1 MHVRATSCLA
11 LLLFCVAPLHASERV
26 DALLA
31 RSEARLGGLGGLNAD
46 PAELPKPPFGEALIS
61 PLNIATFLAG
71 VGVAE
76 GVNSQLL
83 NDPMRLQE
91 YFVSLG
97 QPLTY
102 IAFMIFDM
110 SRYTIS
116 RSLYPLTTNPYTI
129 RSHRD
134 LNFIDKTGGYIA
146 LAGASTVL
154 HLLFEIIYSPHF
166 KKLQTASDATAF
178 KHNLNNL
185 LRENF
190 LSTDRWIGRGIGT
203 TTLLAAAV
211 SQGYVAGLR
220 MPLQEKIKSTIYRA
234 IASRPLVAD
243 DLLLHTSYDGH
254 GLYVENI
261 IAKKNGAINHA
272 DLTKYLHQPI
282 KLKKVTIMLPRFK
295 LKGKYLAFTGA
306 SVGIMLHVLDMALFI
321 EFDHLYTALLEQPLW
336 QFIHAQRIA
345 KLNATI
351 KDICAS
357 LLRSHDSLPLSSS
370 TPLSA
375 AHDSLPLSSSMPLSA
390 AHDSLPLSSSMPLSA
405 AHDSLPLSSSMPL
418 SAAHDSLPLS
428 SSMPLSAA
436 HDSLP
441 LSSSMPLSAAHD
453 SLPLSSSMPLS
464 AAHDSLPLSSS
475 TPDLQK
481 LRSHLD
487 QLSQSWFDYRMLF
500 ILKLLMSLRSWHDE
514 LMHQDRRFYQRL
526 SFYRWLLKGGDYHD
540 AQFLYNNHNW
550 HAAPHRAEFQRTKT
564 KMIKDMFYGFR
575 QLDFFNYSFFGK
587 TIAHQHFPAIIP
599 PAKRQQYPR
608 STLALLQRIPSER
621 EDFMAMFEQWGRA
634 YGEKFETQRRRFITR
649 YNAKTRKE
657 FSKIYLTDKHS
668 IGSLKRLPSSP
679 FLAFDHEIND
689 LHTLLHSVTKKANI
703 QQLDNALA
711 ALKNYYADLSLRRDD
726 SFLLDSKAQENARL
740 AIAEHWEKI
749 RQHLEQLPPTQRSL
763 AQLLAERIELTMIF
777 RFAYVSLGSYLLDSK
792 HIYLK
797 QED

>member
-1 MHVRATSCLA
+1 MHVRAMSCLA
-11 LLLFCVAPLHASERV
+11 LLLFCVAPRHASQRV

-31 RSEARLGGLGGLNAD
+31 RSEARLGGLGGLEAD
-46 PAELPKPPFGEALIS
+46 PAALPKLPFAEALVS

-76 GVNSQLL
+76 GINAQLL
-83 NDPMRLQE
+83 DDPMPLQE
-91 YFVSLG
+91 YFTSLG

-116 RSLYPLTTNPYTI
+116 RSLYPLTSNPYTI

-166 KKLQTASDATAF
+166 QKLQTAADAPAF
-178 KHNLNNL
+178 QHHLNKL

-190 LSTDRWIGRGIGT
+190 LSTDRWISRGIGT

-220 MPLQEKIKSTIYRA
+220 LPLQAKIKSTIYRA
-234 IASRPLVAD
+234 IATRSLVAD

-261 IAKKNGAINHA
+261 LAKKNGVINPA
-272 DLTKYLHQPI
+272 DLSKYLHQPI

-295 LKGKYLAFTGA
+295 LKGKYLAFTGV
-306 SVGIMLHVLDMALFI
+306 SVGLVLHVLDMALFI

-336 QFIHAQRIA
+336 QLIHAQRIA
-345 KLNATI
+345 QLNATI
-351 KDICAS
+351 KDMCTTHLARGAS
-357 LLRSHDSLPLSSS
+357 QG
-370 TPLSA
+370 
-375 AHDSLPLSSSMPLSA
+375 SLPLSSSMP
-390 AHDSLPLSSSMPLSA
+390 
-405 AHDSLPLSSSMPL
+405 
-418 SAAHDSLPLS
+418 
-428 SSMPLSAA
+428 
-436 HDSLP
+436 
-441 LSSSMPLSAAHD
+441 
-453 SLPLSSSMPLS
+453 
-464 AAHDSLPLSSS
+464 
-475 TPDLQK
+475 DLQK
-481 LRSHLD
+481 LRTHLD

-500 ILKLLMSLRSWHDE
+500 MLKLLMSLRSWHDE
-514 LMHQDRRFYQRL
+514 LRRQDRRFYQRL

-540 AQFLYNNHNW
+540 TQFLYNNHNW
-550 HAAPHRAEFQRTKT
+550 HAASHSAEFQRTKT
-564 KMIKDMFYGFR
+564 KMIKDMLYGFR

-599 PAKRQQYPR
+599 PAQRQQYPR
-608 STLALLQRIPSER
+608 HTLALLQRIQSER
-621 EDFMAMFEQWGRA
+621 EDFMAMLEQWGRA
-634 YGEKFETQRRRFITR
+634 YGEKFEQQRRPFIAR

-657 FSKIYLTDKHS
+657 FSKIYLTAKHS

-679 FLAFDHEIND
+679 FLAFDREIND
-689 LHTLLHSVTKKANI
+689 LHTLLHTVTKKVNSP
-703 QQLDNALA
+703 QLDQALA
-711 ALKNYYADLSLRRDD
+711 ALKNYYAELSLRRDE
-726 SFLLDSKAQENARL
+726 SFLLDHQAQANARV
-740 AIAEHWEKI
+740 AIAAHWEKI
-749 RQHLEQLPPTQRSL
+749 RQHLEQLPPAHRPL
-763 AQLLAERIELTMIF
+763 AKLLAERIELTMIF
-777 RFAYVSLGSYLLDSK
+777 RFAYVSLGSYLLASK
-792 HIYLK
+792 QIYLE

>member
-31 RSEARLGGLGGLNAD
+31 RSEARLGGLGGLDAD
-46 PAELPKPPFGEALIS
+46 PTELPKPPFGEALVS

-76 GVNSQLL
+76 GINSQLL

-116 RSLYPLTTNPYTI
+116 RSLYPLTSNPYTI

-178 KHNLNNL
+178 KHDLNKL

-321 EFDHLYTALLEQPLW
+321 EFDHLYTALIEQPLW

-345 KLNATI
+345 KLNTTI

-357 LLRSHDSLPLSSS
+357 LLRAQDSLPLSASQDS
-370 TPLSA
+370 LPLSA
-375 AHDSLPLSSSMPLSA
+375 SQDSLPLSASQDSLPLSSSMPLSA
-390 AHDSLPLSSSMPLSA
+390 SQDSLPLSSSLRSQ
-405 AHDSLPLSSSMPL
+405 DSLPLSSSL
-418 SAAHDSLPLS
+418 RSQ
-428 SSMPLSAA
+428 
-436 HDSLP
+436 
-441 LSSSMPLSAAHD
+441 
-453 SLPLSSSMPLS
+453 
-464 AAHDSLPLSSS
+464 DSLPLSSS

-608 STLALLQRIPSER
+608 STLPLLQRIQSER

-634 YGEKFETQRRRFITR
+634 YGKKFETQRRRFITR

-689 LHTLLHSVTKKANI
+689 LHTLLHSVTKKANL

-711 ALKNYYADLSLRRDD
+711 ALKNYYADLSLRRDE
-726 SFLLDSKAQENARL
+726 SFLLDSKAQENARI
-740 AIAEHWEKI
+740 AIAEHCEKI